1 MAGCSQEQGNLGT
14 SEKCTG
20 IIREK
25 KTAKERFLSCVKAI
39 TGSTTQTNTE
49 LLLHKPQKKTIL
61 VLQAMYMPKV
71 QPLLR
76 KASPCHHC
84 LFHTHTRKTESE
96 V

>member
-1 MAGCSQEQGNLGT
+1 MLKQLQEAPRRATLH
-14 SEKCTG
+14 K
-20 IIREK
+20 
-25 KTAKERFLSCVKAI
+25 L
-39 TGSTTQTNTE
+39 